1 MMPLGAALLVI
12 LAMPRVVAGP
22 RRRLLAVAAITF
34 ATSVAPYVFELSRGL
49 RRLSFGEAGRLNYA
63 WLVSR
68 EIPSTA
74 GWVGHTRESGN
85 PLHPPRLLRVEP
97 TVLEFNRT
105 VPGTYPLWYN
115 PSFFHEGLQVHFD
128 ARKQAAALT
137 GSCPAIVAAHGSEW
151 GQLLAGIGILAAFVV
166 RRRLEFK
173 FSNLWLVL
181 WALSAVSLFA
191 LVASIL
197 ARHVSPFIVLFWLAA
212 YASFSPGA
220 LPADRALHRKLTSA
234 VALFVLLPQA
244 VLLGAAALYSL
255 RTPQPDAQIVVAREL
270 TQLGLRPGEEIAT
283 VGYPFSVYYARLAR
297 LRVVS
302 NIGFRGEGA
311 YDSDRFWTLNDASL
325 KALDED
331 LRRCGVKAIVS
342 SAGCGN
348 VSRNGW
354 RPIEDTAYCVQLL
367 D

>member
-244 VLLGAAALYSL
+244 VLLGAAALYLLADAPAGRSNRRGKRTYPAWASARRRDCDCRVPVL
-255 RTPQPDAQIVVAREL
+255 RVLCQIGSTARGFKYWVPWRG
-270 TQLGLRPGEEIAT
+270 GLRQRPILDTERRQPQG
-283 VGYPFSVYYARLAR
+283 VG
-297 LRVVS
+297 
-302 NIGFRGEGA
+302 RGPPA
-311 YDSDRFWTLNDASL
+311 
-325 KALDED
+325 
-331 LRRCGVKAIVS
+331 LRRQ
-342 SAGCGN
+342 GN
-348 VSRNGW
+348 CEFSGMRQ
-354 RPIEDTAYCVQLL
+354 RQP
-367 D
+367 